1 MLGTIPRLFE
11 AGNLLTAFS
20 TGGLA
25 AVADTVLAAA
35 AVSISAKDIEV
46 VSDVIEVVGT
56 GTVGLTRKLPVDD
69 PASAAAVLNDRR
81 LLAVGSKPV

>member
-25 AVADTVLAAA
+25 TAGGTVLAAAA

-46 VSDVIEVVGT
+46 VSDVIEGVGT
-56 GTVGLTRKLPVDD
+56 GTVGLTRKLPVQGDQ
-69 PASAAAVLNDRR
+69 
-81 LLAVGSKPV
+81 